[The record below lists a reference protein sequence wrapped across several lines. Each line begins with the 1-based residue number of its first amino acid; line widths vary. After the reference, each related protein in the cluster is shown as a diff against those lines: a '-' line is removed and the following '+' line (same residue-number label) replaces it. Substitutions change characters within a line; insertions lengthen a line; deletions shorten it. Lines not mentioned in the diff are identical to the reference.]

1 MEFPALPNLL
11 AYPVP
16 TVQAYEL
23 LERTYEQARDLL
35 HQHRTDPLRYR
46 AQLDIIRQRAAP
58 LLDALY
64 RQIPTG
70 EIPAFWVENLLK
82 VYANLTSNLK
92 VAMQAGSQRDA
103 LDRITLAPVRIVHT
117 HLPGHPRK
125 VISRTFLNLVQ
136 KADRSLTDA
145 QVARLTKMSAK
156 TVGNYRKLYGI
167 RKQYSGISDQRLD
180 GIVRRYKQKKPDA
193 GIRYV
198 WAHLRS
204 RNVKVQRRRVIDS
217 LIRVD
222 RVGGVLRNQR
232 QIIRRPYKS
241 LRPNYL
247 WHCDGH
253 HKLIRWGLVIH
264 GFIDGF
270 CRTITGL
277 RASNN
282 NKAQTVV
289 KLFLDAT
296 RSYGIPSR
304 VRGDRG
310 GENIDVARLMIF
322 LRGENRASFIWGTST
337 QNTRIERLWVEV
349 GKQFVCRWKAFFQCL
364 EDLHGLDIDNP
375 QHLWLLHKLFL
386 PHIND
391 DCKMFRREWN
401 AHTCRGSSTL
411 NQSPNVLRLQEII
424 KHGAYDEDCDKLSP
438 EQVREICNQ
447 HFGQIENNEHD
458 LHVESVQ
465 VPETRFPF
473 FDPQTEDIFFDSVRE
488 AMERG
493 IMPRGFGIR
502 QEEWPDDGYPT
513 GEILKVGKN
522 PEVLIALPLEIWFER
537 ALLWARGL
545 YVMLRIQEG
554 DLELQLQ

>member
-117 HLPGHPRK
+117 HLPGRPRK

-198 WAHLRS
+198 WAHLRFQ
-204 RNVKVQRRRVIDS
+204 NVK
-217 LIRVD
+217 
-222 RVGGVLRNQR
+222 
-232 QIIRRPYKS
+232 
-241 LRPNYL
+241 
-247 WHCDGH
+247 
-253 HKLIRWGLVIH
+253 
-264 GFIDGF
+264 
-270 CRTITGL
+270 ITGL

-337 QNTRIERLWVEV
+337 RNTRIERLWVEV
-349 GKQFVCRWKAFFQCL
+349 GKQFVRRWKAFFQRL

-411 NQSPNVLRLQEII
+411 NQSPNVLRLQGII

-465 VPETRFPF
+465 VPEMRFPF
-473 FDPQTEDIFFDSVRE
+473 FDPQTEDIFFDTVRE
-488 AMERG
+488 AMEQG
-493 IMPRGFGIR
+493 IMPRGFGIH